1 MYMDIKQLREMSAK
15 FSLYV
20 SLELRGAISASCISQ
35 AEVCRRIG
43 RQSGN
48 VSRWLRGNPAM
59 PIDVAY
65 EICNAIDMPIGVII
79 DRAMQRMIIDNPEA
93 MSDTEFA
100 SAIADFSK
108 FNLVANEDEHK
119 EDEATNSD
127 WR

>member
-1 MYMDIKQLREMSAK
+1 
-15 FSLYV
+15 
-20 SLELRGAISASCISQ
+20 
-35 AEVCRRIG
+35 
-43 RQSGN
+43 
-48 VSRWLRGNPAM
+48 M

-65 EICNAIDMPIGVII
+65 EICNAIDTPISVIV
-79 DRAMQRMIIDNPEA
+79 DRAVQRMIMDNPEA
-93 MSDTEFA
+93 ISDTEFA

>member
-1 MYMDIKQLREMSAK
+1 MDTKKLREMSAK

-20 SLELRGAISASCISQ
+20 SLELRGAISSTCISQ

-48 VSRWLRGNPAM
+48 VSRWLRGSPAM

-65 EICNAIDMPIGVII
+65 EICNAIDVPISVIV
-79 DRAMQRMIIDNPEA
+79 DRAMQRMIMDSPESI
-93 MSDTEFA
+93 SDTEFA
-100 SAIADFSK
+100 SAIVDFSK
-108 FNLVANEDEHK
+108 LNLVANEDKHK
-119 EDEATNSD
+119 EDEAANGE

>member
-1 MYMDIKQLREMSAK
+1 MNIEQLSEMSAK

-20 SLELRGAISASCISQ
+20 SFELRGAISASCISQ

-59 PIDVAY
+59 PMDVAY
-65 EICNAIDMPIGVII
+65 EICNAIDMPIGVIV
-79 DRAMQRMIIDNPEA
+79 DRAMQRMIIDNPDA
-93 MSDTEFA
+93 ISDTEFA
-100 SAIADFSK
+100 SAITDFSK
-108 FNLVANEDEHK
+108 VNLVANEDEHK
-119 EDEATNSD
+119 EDEVANSD

>member
-1 MYMDIKQLREMSAK
+1 MNIEQLREMSAK

-20 SLELRGAISASCISQ
+20 SFELRGAISASCISQ

-59 PIDVAY
+59 PMDVAY
-65 EICNAIDMPIGVII
+65 EICNAIDMPIGVIV
-79 DRAMQRMIIDNPEA
+79 DRAMQRMIIDNPDA
-93 MSDTEFA
+93 ISDTEFA
-100 SAIADFSK
+100 SAITDFSK
-108 FNLVANEDEHK
+108 VNLVANEDEHK
-119 EDEATNSD
+119 EDEVANSD